1 MENRRKEMTPLE
13 KEKFDQIGEYID
25 KLSSLFYD
33 NSDTLSDFVYTRD
46 EMQEEEV
53 EEAWRIWEDV
63 QNTFGDVRRNCKT
76 LDEHFKEIEDE

>member
-1 MENRRKEMTPLE
+1 MTPLE

-53 EEAWRIWEDV
+53 EEARRIWEDV
-63 QNTFGDVRRNCKT
+63 QNTFGDVRRNFKT

>member
-1 MENRRKEMTPLE
+1 MTPLE

-63 QNTFGDVRRNCKT
+63 QNTFGDVRRNFKT